1 MESLYCNVQVY
12 KHYNNLQVDHFL
24 SAVLILALALV
35 IGLGI
40 GHFLGKYLV
49 KTASHTC
56 LTKLQEFSIQ
66 LVEVFTPKC
75 SV

>member
-1 MESLYCNVQVY
+1 M
-12 KHYNNLQVDHFL
+12 DHFL

-40 GHFLGKYLV
+40 GHFLGEYSAKTKYKYLAKTKV
-49 KTASHTC
+49 SAKTASHTRII
-56 LTKLQEFSIQ
+56 KLQEFSIQ
-66 LVEVFTPKC
+66 SVEVFTPKC